1 MINAAD
7 SLRGISSA
15 LIACGIEDA
24 ARESEIIF
32 TGCTG
37 FDRLALYRDQLTLSE
52 TQASDIRVFLDR
64 RKARE
69 PLQYIAGHTDFYG
82 LEIKVGPGVLIPRP
96 ETELLV
102 EEAITAVS
110 SCKLQASGENN
121 NSALSTPHSA
131 LRILDLCTGSG
142 CIAVALA
149 KHFPAAT
156 VYGTDISGKALEYAE
171 ENAKTH
177 NAGNTIFLKGN
188 LYEPVKNMI
197 FDLIISNP
205 PYIRRPDIIKL
216 QPEIREWEPFEALD
230 GGDDGLIFYRR
241 ILSEACGYLKKGGV
255 MLLEIG
261 EGQARDVAG
270 IAEDSGLKCVSV
282 IKDYAGI
289 ERHLR
294 LENLDF

>member
-15 LIACGIEDA
+15 LIVCGIEDA

-69 PLQYIAGHTDFYG
+69 PLQYIVGHTDFYG

-102 EEAITAVS
+102 EEVIKIVS
-110 SCKLQASGENN
+110 SQQAKSKIQNPKSKIN
-121 NSALSTPHSA
+121 
-131 LRILDLCTGSG
+131 ILDLCTGSG

-177 NAGNTIFLKGN
+177 NAGNVIFLKGN
-188 LYEPVKNMI
+188 LYEPVKTMK
-197 FDLIISNP
+197 FDLVISNP

-261 EGQARDVAG
+261 KGQARDVAR